1 MARPPRP
8 LLPDGLYRR
17 LFLELLA
24 KGVGRY
30 HWRILSYCL
39 MTNHYHLLVQTPLS
53 EPLARDAPAERRLC
67 AVLQPTSRPGRTSL
81 PGPLSGVGRAGG
93 RPSSLGRALHPQK
106 PRPRWPLSRSGRVAL
121 VESPRGARREPRW
134 LLDRVQLLAH
144 FGEPRS
150 SGRERYRRTSN
161 TGLAGSFA
169 AAISVYVTGCATSFG
184 VWVGADTPP
193 DCSIVMATTAPGL
206 IDTDRGTIVSAPA
219 NTAAE
224 EGALAFGLMTHAW

>member
-1 MARPPRP
+1 
-8 LLPDGLYRR
+8 
-17 LFLELLA
+17 
-24 KGVGRY
+24 
-30 HWRILSYCL
+30 

-81 PGPLSGVGRAGG
+81 PGPLSGAGRAGG

-121 VESPRGARREPRW
+121 VESPRGASRAGSSTVCSFSRTSAN
-134 LLDRVQLLAH
+134 LARA
-144 FGEPRS
+144 GAS
-150 SGRERYRRTSN
+150 AITGRSN